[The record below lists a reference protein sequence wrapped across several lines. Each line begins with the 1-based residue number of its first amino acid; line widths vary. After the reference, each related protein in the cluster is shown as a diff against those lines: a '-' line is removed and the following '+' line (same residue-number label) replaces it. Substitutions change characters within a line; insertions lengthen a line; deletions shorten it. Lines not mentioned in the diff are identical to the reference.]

1 MGRLSNLRQVD
12 PVLTTLATGYT
23 NDELVADQVLP
34 VVDLD
39 KEAGKIPR
47 FGKEAFRLHNTERAL
62 RAASNRISP
71 DDIGS
76 VDVVMDEHDLEYP
89 VDYRED
95 AEAAF
100 DLEAHATYRA
110 TEGVLL
116 RREKAVADLVQ
127 NPANFP
133 AGSKIALSGTDLFT
147 NVASDPEA
155 VVATAR
161 AAVRAKIAKEPN
173 TMVLGYSVLA
183 VLERH
188 PKLRAILS
196 DSRTRLLTL
205 DDLAAIFRVP
215 RVVVGK
221 AVQVSDAG
229 VQSDIWGNNMLL
241 TYVSP
246 PGPAKGDG
254 KPARSPYE
262 PSFGYTLRKR
272 GSAKTDTRLESGGKL
287 EIVRYTEIYRPF
299 ILGADAGYLVS
310 NVI

>member
-39 KEAGKIPR
+39 KEAGKIPK

-89 VDYRED
+89 IDYRED

-133 AGSKIALSGTDLFT
+133 VGSKIALSGTDLFT

-188 PKLRAILS
+188 AKLRAILS

-272 GSAKTDTRLESGGKL
+272 GSSKTDTRLESGGKL

>member
-39 KEAGKIPR
+39 KEAGKIPK

-89 VDYRED
+89 IDYRED

-133 AGSKIALSGTDLFT
+133 VGSKIALSGTDLFT

-229 VQSDIWGNNMLL
+229 LQSDIWGNNMLL

-272 GSAKTDTRLESGGKL
+272 GSSKTDTRLESGGKL